1 MRKPSLRVRPGTLIA
16 VVALVLAVTG
26 TAVAA
31 QRYIITNTK
40 QISPAVLKQLA
51 ALGAKQGGTGA
62 NGAPSTPGTPGTA
75 GATGPAGP
83 TGERGPEGPRGER
96 GLEGPPGPPGQ
107 SIGSGSTEIGWA
119 VVDGEGQLIRASE
132 AGVTSARVSGVVAG
146 SYEVKFPSSV
156 NGCVFQATIAAATPG
171 VPSPAYVSAGSLTAT
186 AVLVQTAGT
195 DGTLSDRSFHL
206 TVFCGG

>member
-1 MRKPSLRVRPGTLIA
+1 MRKPSFPVRPGTVIA
-16 VVALVLAVTG
+16 IVALVLAVTG

-51 ALGAKQGGTGA
+51 AMGASQGGAGK
-62 NGAPSTPGTPGTA
+62 NGAPGTN

-83 TGERGPEGPRGER
+83 AGPQGERGTTGPRGEKGER
-96 GLEGPPGPPGQ
+96 GAEGPPGPPGT
-107 SIGSGSTEIGWA
+107 SIGSGNTEIGWA
-119 VVDGEGQLIRASE
+119 VVDGEGHLIRASD
-132 AGVTSARVSGVVAG
+132 AGISAGRVNGVVAG
-146 SYEVKFPSSV
+146 SYEVGFPSSV

-171 VPSPAYVSAGSLTAT
+171 VPSPAYVSAGTLTASK
-186 AVLVQTAGT
+186 VLVQTAST
-195 DGTLSDRSFHL
+195 DGTLADRSFHL